1 MTTRQKV
8 VAITGRTIARARIA
22 GKAAAK
28 RVVAAADAEL
38 VKQGKAARARQRKR
52 AVKAAF
58 KKVVKTI
65 AIAGTAAATVIA
77 ARATTRAVRR
87 RAAVGRD

>member
-1 MTTRQKV
+1 MTTRQRV
-8 VAITGRTIARARIA
+8 VAMTGRTIARARIA
-22 GKAAAK
+22 GKAAVK
-28 RVVAAADAEL
+28 RIVATADAEL

-52 AVKAAF
+52 VVKAAL
-58 KKVVKTI
+58 KGLVKTI

-87 RAAVGRD
+87 RAAERD